1 MEMPGILLTTKT
13 KLSTASSTKDFSIPF
28 SYNVSYEVRNILK
41 TEFKKDVERNIK
53 SVEKQR
59 SVHLHKLWG
68 PRYQKSLL

>member
-1 MEMPGILLTTKT
+1 MPGILLTTKT
-13 KLSTASSTKDFSIPF
+13 KLLTVSSTKDFSIPF
-28 SYNVSYEVRNILK
+28 SYNVSYEVWNILK

-68 PRYQKSLL
+68 PRYQKPLL